1 VRYEW
6 GASKEAMVDTKTAA
20 HGAMAGRRCHR
31 CHHHFLLVFLIFFDP
46 RKYPIISPMS
56 VANHWNS
63 MEFCLLVQKCL
74 GGLSQVAET
83 LDDVK
88 APLADKPRDRD
99 I

>member
-1 VRYEW
+1 
-6 GASKEAMVDTKTAA
+6 
-20 HGAMAGRRCHR
+20 
-31 CHHHFLLVFLIFFDP
+31 
-46 RKYPIISPMS
+46 
-56 VANHWNS
+56 